1 MSTQNALQLAS
12 TIQTKVG
19 ASLISAQNLLPR
31 DESAG
36 VITQAGAS
44 SLGVFLLKDLYDM
57 QQRTFRCV
65 EKVATILQSQ
75 LDLAEEA
82 ERRERDQAAEL
93 AKENKPK
100 GFIGPPV
107 PDSGL
112 DTSKLEDAMDAS
124 KLSSL
129 LTAGL
134 TTALV
139 SGKILKDF
147 GKNLGKKLLKG
158 TMYAAIAGFIADPII
173 NYVEN
178 EFDLDLTDEAKKE
191 IKLSMVGAAA
201 GFGLAGIPGAIIG
214 ATAPMIAKVG
224 SYIAGSLNATEIDD
238 SSFGGTAIGGAA
250 AAMFATG
257 KLGAYIKG
265 GGLAAFGAK
274 TTFGAALMSL
284 PVIIGV
290 GSAVALGVG
299 AMFIA
304 KKVDEY
310 QEMALKKLGETTAKL
325 DREMGEWAA
334 REEEGLFERF
344 GINLGQLSALG
355 EAQVAAAEANEQA
368 GQNIEKFTADTATQ
382 TKLTA
387 LVDTIANYSDDA
399 LKTILTDNTK
409 ASNFFSTVESLKAV
423 AAKGGFGEE
432 SGVIFTKLASFS
444 DRVQNYAQKLVD
456 QGVTGGKVSAAAR
469 NIVGIGGDQ
478 LENIPQLEQQK
489 IDTEKELQTKR
500 LELEQAKKD
509 LIDAEARNTNK
520 FFDTKE
526 MNDLQSIIRKLEF
539 EVGTDNRRGS
549 LESKIMMIDKR
560 LQKFG
565 TTNGLLYN
573 LDQLREI
580 MSDEELSD
588 LIQRSVNQQGGEF
601 LLEQNAANNRDSAM
615 VNNVVVEGSSSQTTI
630 GGKTENYVGKLN
642 TSSDFYFDRL
652 SHGLGF

>member
-1 MSTQNALQLAS
+1 
-12 TIQTKVG
+12 
-19 ASLISAQNLLPR
+19 
-31 DESAG
+31 
-36 VITQAGAS
+36 
-44 SLGVFLLKDLYDM
+44 LK
-57 QQRTFRCV
+57 
-65 EKVATILQSQ
+65 AQ

-82 ERRERDQAAEL
+82 ERRARDQVIKNQGKKPNMGPSAMMDQPEGGMDDEQFEEL
-93 AKENKPK
+93 S
-100 GFIGPPV
+100 
-107 PDSGL
+107 D
-112 DTSKLEDAMDAS
+112 KLGMQS
-124 KLSSL
+124 I

-134 TTALV
+134 GTALLT
-139 SGKILKDF
+139 KDALKNF
-147 GKNLGKKLLKG
+147 GKKLGGKLLKG
-158 TMYAAIAGFIADPII
+158 GIYGAIAGYVADPIVD
-173 NYVEN
+173 YVN
-178 EFDLDLTDEAKKE
+178 TEFDLELDAEAKQELKMGM
-191 IKLSMVGAAA
+191 IGAGV

-224 SYIAGSLNATEIDD
+224 QYIAGNLNADEIDD
-238 SSFGGTAIGGAA
+238 SQFAGTAIGGAA
-250 AAMFATG
+250 AAMFGTA

-304 KKVDEY
+304 KKIDEY
-310 QEMALKKLGETTAKL
+310 QEMALQKLGETTAKL

-344 GINLGQLSALG
+344 GMNLGQLSALG

-368 GQNIEKFTADTATQ
+368 GQNIQKFTADTATQ

-399 LKTILTDNTK
+399 LKTILMDNTK
-409 ASNFFSTVESLKAV
+409 ASNFFSTIESLKAV

-432 SGVIFTKLASFS
+432 SGAVFTKLAAFS
-444 DRVQNYAQKLVD
+444 DRVQNYAKKLVD
-456 QGVTGGKVSAAAR
+456 SGENLSAKGKQAATNKA
-469 NIVGIGGDQ
+469 GIGGDQ

-489 IDTEKELQTKR
+489 VETEKELQLKR

-526 MNDLQSIIRKLEF
+526 VNDLQAIIRKLEF

-580 MSDEELSD
+580 MPDSELRE
-588 LIQRSVNQQGGEF
+588 LIKRSVNQQGSQF
-601 LLEQNAANNRDSAM
+601 LQEQKAANEQSTLVAPITFMDNKK
-615 VNNVVVEGSSSQTTI
+615 QI
-630 GGKTENYVGKLN
+630 
-642 TSSDFYFDRL
+642 
-652 SHGLGF
+652 

>member
-214 ATAPMIAKVG
+214 ATAPMIGKVA
-224 SYIAGSLNATEIDD
+224 SYISGNINADEISEKD
-238 SSFGGTAIGGAA
+238 FLATGLTGTALGYWG
-250 AAMFATG
+250 TG
-257 KLGAYIKG
+257 KLFKLMAASKYPAVTSIGTALGATPVMI
-265 GGLAAFGAK
+265 AVGA
-274 TTFGAALMSL
+274 G
-284 PVIIGV
+284 I
-290 GSAVALGVG
+290 AVGVG
-299 AMFIA
+299 AAYIA
-304 KKVDEY
+304 NKIDQY
-310 QEMALKKLGETTAKL
+310 QEMALDKLDKTTQKL

-344 GINLGQLSALG
+344 GMNLGQLSALG

-368 GQNIEKFTADTATQ
+368 GQNIERFTADTATQ

-478 LENIPQLEQQK
+478 LENIPQLEQEK
-489 IDTEKELQTKR
+489 LATEKELQIKR

-509 LIDAEARNTNK
+509 LEDAQTRNTG

-526 MNDLQSIIRKLEF
+526 VNDLQEKIRVLTLQ
-539 EVGTDNRRGS
+539 VGSENREGS
-549 LESKIMMIDKR
+549 LERKIEMIDRR

-580 MSDEELSD
+580 MSDKELSD

-601 LLEQNAANNRDSAM
+601 LQEQNAANNRESAM
-615 VNNVVVEGSSSQTTI
+615 VNNVIVEGSSSQTTI
-630 GGKTENYVGKLN
+630 GGKTENYIAKLN
-642 TSSDFYFDRL
+642 TSSDFYFDREAYRY
-652 SHGLGF
+652 GAV